1 MSLINIIKQAAVD
14 AVHASNPVQL
24 LFGKVTNDVP
34 LEISIGGK
42 YTLTEEFLYVTDSLA
57 RHDRIVHLEYD
68 TTKVRD
74 VGNKEK
80 HKNRLEDNRLAVGLE
95 TREHIYSKLT
105 FDDILKIDDEVLLI
119 KMQGGGQYLVV
130 DRVRGAS
137 KIWQY
142 QHRH

>member
-34 LEISIGGK
+34 LEINVGGK

-68 TTKVRD
+68 NTKIRD

-80 HKNRLEDNRLAVGLE
+80 HKNKLEDNRLAVGLD
-95 TREHIYSKLT
+95 TREHIYSELT
-105 FDDILKIDDEVLLI
+105 FDDILKIDDEVVLI

-130 DRVRGAS
+130 DRVREAS